1 MWSVNDYFDHEFDG
15 DVESQADEI
24 VNEAKNKITDLIYES
39 VKSEIEQDRQNYVR
53 AKERADELQKE
64 CYEQR
69 EKINTLEIE
78 LKKAKE
84 ELKRKDKEIPQ
95 TPFALGDEVWVP
107 YRKYGDKG
115 EVKCPTCN
123 GEGYITAL
131 TDAYGTLK
139 CVCPH
144 CHNDW
149 GKKSAEYDK
158 YYVERRYIKS
168 INIFTDK
175 AKETRFDYGTIEDKS
190 NLEVK
195 DYHYVNTVTHVYATK
210 EEALAKAQEW
220 ENDSKKK
227 AEEKIFGEK
236 K

>member
-1 MWSVNDYFDHEFDG
+1 MSINDYFDYEFDG

-24 VNEAKNKITDLIYES
+24 VHEAKDKLVDLIYGN
-39 VKSEIEQDRQNYVR
+39 VKSEIEQDKQNYVR

-64 CYEQR
+64 CYEKR
-69 EKINTLEIE
+69 EKIDALEIE

-84 ELKRKDKEIPQ
+84 ELERTDKLIPK

-107 YRKYGDKG
+107 YSKYSDKG
-115 EVKCPTCN
+115 EVKCPMCN

-131 TDAYGTLK
+131 TDVYGKLK

-144 CHNDW
+144 CHNEW
-149 GKKSAEYDK
+149 GKTKAEYDR
-158 YYVERRYIKS
+158 YSVERRYIKS

-175 AKETRFDYGTIEDKS
+175 AKETRFDYGTIEDKK
-190 NLEVK
+190 NLDIK
-195 DYHYVNTVTHVYATK
+195 DYHYVTTVTHVYVTK

-220 ENDSKKK
+220 ENESKKK
-227 AEEKIFGEK
+227 AEEKIFGEGK
-236 K
+236 